1 MFRVFI
7 LDDEATAISLLRH
20 KLTRNF
26 PEEIEIVGT
35 SDNPL
40 DALQTI
46 PEIRP
51 NLLFVDIDMPHLTGL
66 ELIEKLDYAEA
77 DIIFATAHKEF
88 AIDALRKSAFDY
100 LVKPIDEDDLK
111 MCIERLIEKRKK
123 LKKESAEIDVES
135 LVKLLKGNVSL
146 SQKLKIST
154 SDGILLIPIDDI
166 IRIEA
171 SGSYSTI
178 LLLDKKKIT
187 ASKNLS
193 DLEHHL
199 EHYPQFLRIHKS
211 NIININYLERY
222 IRGDGGT
229 AILKDGAEIE
239 VARRRKDE
247 FLERTG
253 IK

>member
-7 LDDEATAISLLRH
+7 LDDEQSAITLLKH
-20 KLTRNF
+20 KLSRNF
-26 PEEIEIVGT
+26 PEEVEVIGT

-40 DALQTI
+40 EALKII
-46 PEIRP
+46 PELRP
-51 NLLFVDIDMPHLTGL
+51 DLLFIDVDMPHLTGL
-66 ELIEKLDYAEA
+66 EFLEKLEYAES
-77 DIIFATAHKEF
+77 DIIFATAHREY
-88 AIDALRKSAFDY
+88 AIEAIRKSAFDY
-100 LVKPIDEDDLK
+100 LVKPIDEEDLK

-135 LVKLLKGNVSL
+135 LVKLLKGNNTL
-146 SQKLKIST
+146 NQKLKIST
-154 SDGILLIPIDDI
+154 SEGVLLIPINDI

-222 IRGDGGT
+222 IKGDGGT
-229 AILKDGAEIE
+229 AVLKDGAEIE

>member
-1 MFRVFI
+1 M
-7 LDDEATAISLLRH
+7 ATLLQALAATPAQTKVPVEPVPTGGINTFQSLLQRDTRQYVKMVIFGDGFTGKTRAAGRLA
-20 KLTRNF
+20 KLGYTL
-26 PEEIEIVGT
+26 VY
-35 SDNPL
+35 
-40 DALQTI
+40 
-46 PEIRP
+46 
-51 NLLFVDIDMPHLTGL
+51 IDMDNASLTLKNDPGL
-66 ELIEKLDYAEA
+66 
-77 DIIFATAHKEF
+77 T
-88 AIDALRKSAFDY
+88 
-100 LVKPIDEDDLK
+100 DEDK
-111 MCIERLIEKRKK
+111 SR
-123 LKKESAEIDVES
+123 
-135 LVKLLKGNVSL
+135 
-146 SQKLKIST
+146 
-154 SDGILLIPIDDI
+154 ILLIPINDI

-222 IRGDGGT
+222 IKGDGGT
-229 AILKDGAEIE
+229 AVLKDGAEIE

>member
-1 MFRVFI
+1 M
-7 LDDEATAISLLRH
+7 
-20 KLTRNF
+20 
-26 PEEIEIVGT
+26 
-35 SDNPL
+35 
-40 DALQTI
+40 
-46 PEIRP
+46 
-51 NLLFVDIDMPHLTGL
+51 
-66 ELIEKLDYAEA
+66 
-77 DIIFATAHKEF
+77 
-88 AIDALRKSAFDY
+88 
-100 LVKPIDEDDLK
+100 
-111 MCIERLIEKRKK
+111 
-123 LKKESAEIDVES
+123 
-135 LVKLLKGNVSL
+135 
-146 SQKLKIST
+146 
-154 SDGILLIPIDDI
+154 LIPINDI

>member
-66 ELIEKLDYAEA
+66 EFIEKLDYAEA
-77 DIIFATAHKEF
+77 DIIFATAHREY

-222 IRGDGGT
+222 IKGDGGT
-229 AILKDGAEIE
+229 AVLKDGAEIE